1 MSAAVLNQLLRA
13 PGEIAASCR
22 RDKDIR
28 SIALTSIAA
37 IVAGAAAFGGV
48 IGSFRGGAQILY
60 GAVKVPLA
68 IMATL
73 ALCAPAFHALAA
85 VLGRPWPMRSILSLT
100 LAAAARS
107 SLVLLAFAPALWLAL
122 DCGMS
127 YHSAALLA
135 SFAYGL
141 AGLAA
146 LGVLVR
152 GIGSGDGRVL
162 TAFAFVAMFFAV
174 GGQTAWILRPYLVR
188 PKAQDIPFLRAREGG
203 FSDALVTTMRSA
215 MGIYDRDLDARYAI
229 DPETGALLVSE
240 VSEVSDVS
248 DVSDIDDTSIKGRPR
263 RAQIEPPPS
272 QTRAIPGEPAIE
284 EERDSAGDPSI
295 EKERASDPSLKEPAQ
310 GEVSGS
316 VGIDPAREVDPARE
330 PDTHRRPRPAEER
343 RR

>member
-13 PGEIAASCR
+13 PGEIASNCR

-28 SIALTSIAA
+28 TIALTSIAA

-85 VLGRPWPMRSILSLT
+85 VLGRPWPMRSILSLA
-100 LAAAARS
+100 LASAARS

-146 LGVLVR
+146 LGVLLR

-162 TAFAFVAMFFAV
+162 TALAFMAMFFAV

-188 PKAQDIPFLRAREGG
+188 PRAQDIPFLRAREGG

-215 MGIYDRDLDARYAI
+215 MGIYNSRDLDVRYSV
-229 DPETGALLVSE
+229 DPKTGALLVTDADE
-240 VSEVSDVS
+240 GPAM
-248 DVSDIDDTSIKGRPR
+248 IPADTTPPRVRSI
-263 RAQIEPPPS
+263 A
-272 QTRAIPGEPAIE
+272 AEPA
-284 EERDSAGDPSI
+284 AQ
-295 EKERASDPSLKEPAQ
+295 LEPAAPQ
-310 GEVSGS
+310 PARDAVTGS
-316 VGIDPAREVDPARE
+316 VGPSDEIDSAPDSAQEIDPE
-330 PDTHRRPRPAEER
+330 RRPRGDER